1 MLFFQ
6 RGTTEK
12 GNTKNVWFYDMRTNM
27 PSFGKRYPLTREHFT
42 EFAQCYGDDANGNS
56 PRVDLGEEGRFRC
69 FTREYIEKRNENLD
83 ISWLRDE
90 SLESGDNLPEPEI
103 IAAEIMEKLR
113 IATKEMAALMI
124 LLEGEEAAEAVSS
137 SVGLLDNL

>member
-1 MLFFQ
+1 MKTNVLFFQ

-42 EFAQCYGDDANGNS
+42 EFAQCYGDDAHGNS

-69 FTREYIEKRNENLD
+69 FTREYIEKR
-83 ISWLRDE
+83 SK
-90 SLESGDNLPEPEI
+90 LPTTS
-103 IAAEIMEKLR
+103 LR
-113 IATKEMAALMI
+113 IS
-124 LLEGEEAAEAVSS
+124 G
-137 SVGLLDNL
+137 GF